1 MVVKALCALALL
13 AATAQAQITQ
23 FEEKR
28 IVDIQFSP
36 MQPLDPAD
44 LARAL
49 PFKKGDP
56 LRAED
61 VATAID
67 NLFATGRFEDIIVE
81 AEASDDGVVVRFS
94 TELAR
99 FLGGVTIKGVIP
111 NPPNA
116 TQVAAAA
123 QLTLGAPF
131 RDADLTHA
139 RDAVNELLKSN
150 GLYESQ
156 VTPELTRDDSAQQ
169 VFLTLQIAGK
179 KRAKYGQPVIQ
190 GDTKLPNSTIIR
202 ATGWRLPIV
211 HWWRQVTA
219 LRTRTGVQGVLAAY
233 QNKDRLKASVELQKV
248 DYDAPQGRVRPT
260 LNIDPGPRVK
270 VTALEASVS
279 KSVLKRYVPVFEEH
293 AVDNDLLAEGKRN
306 LIDYF
311 QGRGYYDV
319 DIDFRILPAQADLET
334 IQYAISRGQRYKVA
348 KVAITGSRY
357 FKEDRI
363 RERMYMEAASFTLRR
378 GRYSE
383 AFQRKD
389 EESIA
394 DLYRSN
400 GFRDVKVNCAVD
412 RDYEGKTGQIAVTVA
427 IE

>member
-1 MVVKALCALALL
+1 MVVKALCALALF

-28 IVDIQFSP
+28 IIDIQFSP

-67 NLFATGRFEDIIVE
+67 NLFATGRFEEIIVE

-116 TQVAAAA
+116 TQIAAAA

-139 RDAVNELLKSN
+139 REAVNELLKSN

-156 VTPELTRDDSAQQ
+156 VTPELTLDDSAQQ
-169 VFLTLQIAGK
+169 VFLTLRIAGK
-179 KRAKYGQPVIQ
+179 KRAKYDQPVIQ

-202 ATGWRLPIV
+202 ATGW
-211 HWWRQVTA
+211 
-219 LRTRTGVQGVLAAY
+219 
-233 QNKDRLKASVELQKV
+233 ECMM
-248 DYDAPQGRVRPT
+248 
-260 LNIDPGPRVK
+260 
-270 VTALEASVS
+270 
-279 KSVLKRYVPVFEEH
+279 
-293 AVDNDLLAEGKRN
+293 AV
-306 LIDYF
+306 
-311 QGRGYYDV
+311 
-319 DIDFRILPAQADLET
+319 
-334 IQYAISRGQRYKVA
+334 
-348 KVAITGSRY
+348 
-357 FKEDRI
+357 
-363 RERMYMEAASFTLRR
+363 
-378 GRYSE
+378 
-383 AFQRKD
+383 
-389 EESIA
+389 
-394 DLYRSN
+394 
-400 GFRDVKVNCAVD
+400 
-412 RDYEGKTGQIAVTVA
+412 
-427 IE
+427 